1 MTVQLVS
8 SIVYSGR
15 GNQQLNLPAFE
26 WCHLIAARLTLANQP
41 DT

>member
-8 SIVYSGR
+8 AIVYSGAGHR
-15 GNQQLNLPAFE
+15 EFNLPAFE
-26 WCHLIAARLTLANQP
+26 QCHLIAARLTLANQP